1 MKKFRY
7 FLGLGLALVS
17 SIAFGQDSGGHS
29 EDLAKQLQNPVANL
43 ISVPLQHNL
52 ELGVGA
58 DEIMRYQLNIQPVI
72 PFKLTAKWN
81 LILRN
86 ILPVMVQ
93 NDVMPNS
100 GTQAGLGDDTMS
112 LFLSPQD
119 PGPGGIIW
127 GIGPA
132 FLWPTGTDSS
142 LGSEK
147 YGAGP
152 TIVLLK
158 QAGPWTLG
166 VLANH
171 IWSYA
176 GNDLRSGVNSSY
188 FQPFVSYTTK
198 TAISITA
205 QGENTYNWK
214 NNEWNVALIG
224 GASRVFPM
232 GKNALS
238 LGLFG
243 KYFPVHFSGGPDF
256 GIRLLTV
263 FILPQGKK

>member
-1 MKKFRY
+1 MSKFRY
-7 FLGLGLALVS
+7 FFGLSLVLIS
-17 SIAFGQDSGGHS
+17 GIAWGQGAGGQS

-43 ISVPLQHNL
+43 ISVPMQHNL
-52 ELGVGA
+52 ELGVG
-58 DEIMRYQLNIQPVI
+58 DDNIMRYQLNIQPVI
-72 PFKLTAKWN
+72 PFKLNNKWN

-86 ILPVMVQ
+86 ILPVVVQ
-93 NDVMPNS
+93 NEAQAGS

-112 LFLSPQD
+112 LFLSPQN
-119 PGPGGIIW
+119 PGPAGIVW
-127 GIGPA
+127 GIGPV
-132 FLWPTGTDSS
+132 FLWPTGTDPL

-152 TIVLLK
+152 TFVLLK
-158 QAGPWTLG
+158 QSGPWTLG

-176 GNDLRSGVNSSY
+176 GNDLRSGVNSTY
-188 FQPFVSYTTK
+188 FQPFMTYTTK
-198 TAISITA
+198 TAISYTV

-214 NNEWNVALIG
+214 NKEWNVALIG

-243 KYFPVHFSGGPDF
+243 KYFPVHFSGGPDY
-256 GIRLLTV
+256 GIRLLSV